1 MILQAPSHGPGGCWY
16 LSIYI
21 YYIILY
27 YYILYIIY
35 YIFYIIYYILCLI
48 NHYYYFLP
56 QSRSKVAFPDSPRN
70 STREY
75 CVSQAQQA
83 QHRIQ
88 PCWQSSWD
96 LLGERGAHIPWV
108 LIKNQ
113 VAKGFGYSNFVTSIR
128 IQFQMAFGYNDF
140 VSGKGGKNDW
150 EDLHSGDLWIQIS
163 FVEVAYNPM
172 HHTHLIFTW
181 NIMEQIYSTALE
193 VC

>member
-1 MILQAPSHGPGGCWY
+1 M
-16 LSIYI
+16 
-21 YYIILY
+21 
-27 YYILYIIY
+27 
-35 YIFYIIYYILCLI
+35 I
-48 NHYYYFLP
+48 NHHYFLP

-113 VAKGFGYSNFVTSIR
+113 VAKGF
-128 IQFQMAFGYNDF
+128 
-140 VSGKGGKNDW
+140 
-150 EDLHSGDLWIQIS
+150 WIQQLCDIYKNPIS
-163 FVEVAYNPM
+163 NGFW
-172 HHTHLIFTW
+172 I
-181 NIMEQIYSTALE
+181 
-193 VC
+193 